1 MLKQRV
7 LSALV
12 FVPIFLGIAYLG
24 GLIFDLFLMAV
35 LGFAGFEYA
44 SMLKKAGYQVSPVL
58 LIGSILA
65 LTLLR
70 MLSSLSVELLAWPV
84 LLAGLAVFALWK
96 FEHADENAFQ
106 SLVFQFFGVI
116 YLGFLGAY
124 GISLNHLGSSGNWLV
139 LVTIGLVWLVD
150 AGAYLIGT
158 RFGKTAILPRLS
170 PKKTLEGLVGGT
182 LVGLLAG
189 ILIAWVLNGV
199 LPELG
204 LFKGALL
211 GFLLGPTAFFGDALM
226 SLFKRTMGVKDAGK
240 LLPGHGGVLDRLD
253 SMIWAT
259 VLGTYFFM
267 IFAL

>member
-24 GLIFDLFLMAV
+24 GLIFDLFLIAV
-35 LGFAGFEYA
+35 LCFAALEYA
-44 SMLKKAGYQVSPVL
+44 SMLKNAGYQVSPI
-58 LIGSILA
+58 LIIGLVLA
-65 LTLLR
+65 LSLLR
-70 MLSSLSVELLAWPV
+70 MLSSLTVELLAWPV
-84 LLAGLAVFALWK
+84 LLAGLTIFALWK
-96 FEHADENAFQ
+96 FEHGDEKAFQ
-106 SLVFQFFGVI
+106 SLVFQFFGVV
-116 YLGFLGAY
+116 YLGFLGGF
-124 GISLNHLGSSGNWLV
+124 GITLNHTGSNGNWLV
-139 LVTIGLVWLVD
+139 LITIALVWLVD

-158 RFGKTAILPRLS
+158 RFGKRVILPRLS
-170 PKKTLEGLVGGT
+170 PKKTLEGFVGGT
-182 LVGLLAG
+182 LVGLLFG
-189 ILIAWVLNGV
+189 ILIAWILKGV

-267 IFAL
+267 LLGL